1 MVDHAQ
7 DHVRGRTIAA
17 IATPP
22 GRGGVGVVRVSGPRA
37 QTIGLSLSGR
47 KSFRPRYCHFATFRD
62 ADGQALDEGLVV
74 FFPGP
79 HSFTGEDVV
88 EFHGHGGPA
97 VLQGLL
103 RAIHAAGAD
112 AAGPGEFTRRAY
124 LNDRLDLAQAEAVA
138 QLIEAD
144 HEAGARAA
152 LRSLEGE
159 FGRLVD
165 ELTEELTQL
174 RMFVEGALDF
184 PDEDVDFLAEGHV
197 GERLQGLLR
206 DLARIRRRAA
216 QGVRLGQGFSV
227 VLAGRPNAGK
237 SSLLNRLSGRESAIV
252 TARAGTTRDVLRES
266 VEIQGFPVELVDTAG
281 LRETVDIVEQE
292 GVRRTRDQVARADL
306 ILYLVDAGTGWTAED
321 AAEWGTLPP
330 ERRALLWSK
339 ADLADPPAGEVGVA
353 ANGNAPGVDPLLEL
367 LGQRLTDGPASDAL
381 GARERHL
388 EVLDRV
394 QGHLAAAA
402 DSLAAH
408 GSGDLTA
415 QDLRWAQEALGEITG
430 RIHSD
435 DLLGRIFS
443 SFCIGK

>member
-1 MVDHAQ
+1 
-7 DHVRGRTIAA
+7 
-17 IATPP
+17 
-22 GRGGVGVVRVSGPRA
+22 VGVVRVSGPQA
-37 QTIGLSLSGR
+37 ETIGLSLSGR
-47 KSFRPRYCHFATFRD
+47 NSLRPRYCHFATFRD
-62 ADGQALDEGLVV
+62 ASGQPLDEGLLVY
-74 FFPGP
+74 FPSP

-103 RAIHAAGAD
+103 KGIYAAGAE

-124 LNDRLDLAQAEAVA
+124 LNDRMDLAQAEAVA

-144 HEAGARAA
+144 HESGARAA

-197 GERLQGLLR
+197 DGRLQGLLQEV
-206 DLARIRRRAA
+206 ARIRRRAA

-281 LRETVDIVEQE
+281 LRETTDIVEQE

-306 ILYLVDAGTGWTAED
+306 ILYLVDSLAGWTAED
-321 AAEWGTLPP
+321 AAEWESLPP

-339 ADLADPPAGEVGVA
+339 ADLTEPPLGEVGVA
-353 ANGNAPGVDPLLEL
+353 ANGDGPGVDPLLEL

-388 EVLDRV
+388 EILDRV
-394 QGHLAAAA
+394 HGHLTTAAET
-402 DSLAAH
+402 LAMH